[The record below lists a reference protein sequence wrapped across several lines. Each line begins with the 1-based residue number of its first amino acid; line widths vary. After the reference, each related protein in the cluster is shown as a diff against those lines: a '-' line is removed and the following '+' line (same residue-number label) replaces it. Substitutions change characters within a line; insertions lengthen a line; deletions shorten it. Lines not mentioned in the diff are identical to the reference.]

1 MMPNV
6 SEPELSFFTEN
17 QRLKAMQRFRTLQLY
32 LEKGVPLKDI
42 ASKEGLSIRT
52 IRRWLADYQRNGLK
66 GLIRATRSDSGNPSE
81 DLSKVKSIIEALA
94 LKRPKLSSA
103 SIFREVR
110 KYATANELKPISYST
125 VLAVIKNIPKPLML
139 LAQEGTKA
147 YKGKYD
153 LILRRESSAA
163 NEIWQADH
171 TLLDIVLLGPNEEPS
186 KPWLTV
192 ILDDFSRAVAG
203 YFITFDAPSA
213 MNTALTLHQAIWRK
227 SEGSWHIC
235 GIPTHFYT
243 DHGSDF
249 TSQHMEQVAADIK
262 MQLIFSTIGE
272 PRGRGK
278 MERFFGTV
286 NQLFLSTLPGYSPA
300 GSENIKPA
308 LTLND
313 FEHLF
318 KRWLLLEYMNEPHS
332 ETGERPQ
339 QRWEKSGF
347 LPRLPESLEQLDLL
361 LLTVCKPRVVHPD
374 GIHFNNLRYV
384 EPTLAPYVRESV
396 IIRYDPR
403 DLALIRVYHQG
414 RFLCRAI
421 CNELAGKSVSLKD
434 IVQARNVRRRELS
447 KELRNRK
454 DLVEKYISVHTAS
467 SVKVTLHDVEPLK
480 SNLKKYLNE

>member
-1 MMPNV
+1 
-6 SEPELSFFTEN
+6 
-17 QRLKAMQRFRTLQLY
+17 
-32 LEKGVPLKDI
+32 
-42 ASKEGLSIRT
+42 
-52 IRRWLADYQRNGLK
+52 
-66 GLIRATRSDSGNPSE
+66 
-81 DLSKVKSIIEALA
+81 
-94 LKRPKLSSA
+94 
-103 SIFREVR
+103 
-110 KYATANELKPISYST
+110 
-125 VLAVIKNIPKPLML
+125 
-139 LAQEGTKA
+139 
-147 YKGKYD
+147 
-153 LILRRESSAA
+153 
-163 NEIWQADH
+163 
-171 TLLDIVLLGPNEEPS
+171 
-186 KPWLTV
+186 
-192 ILDDFSRAVAG
+192 
-203 YFITFDAPSA
+203 
-213 MNTALTLHQAIWRK
+213 
-227 SEGSWHIC
+227 
-235 GIPTHFYT
+235 
-243 DHGSDF
+243 
-249 TSQHMEQVAADIK
+249 MEQVAADIK

-300 GSENIKPA
+300 GSENIKPS

-318 KRWLLLEYMNEPHS
+318 KRWLLSEYMNEPHG

-403 DLALIRVYHQG
+403 DIAQIRVYYQG

-421 CNELAGKSVSLKD
+421 CNELASKSVSLKD

-454 DLVEKYISVHTAS
+454 DLVDKYISVHTAS
-467 SVKVTLHDVEPLK
+467 AVEVPLHDVEPLK